1 MVARRESMKK
11 IVLERLT
18 LKNFKGIRDFTL
30 DAQGADVNVYGDN
43 AAGKTTLYDAWLWLL
58 FGKDS
63 QNRADFEIK
72 TLRPDGTPIHNLDHE
87 VEGVLLVD
95 GRRTMLRKVYKEK
108 WTKKRGS
115 VTAEFS
121 GHTTEY
127 FIDGVPSKK
136 GEYEAYVSSIVAE
149 DIFKLLTSPTF
160 FNEQLKWQER
170 RKILLEVCGD
180 LTDAE
185 VIASNPSLAELP
197 AILQSRT
204 IEQHKKVVLAR
215 RKEINEQ
222 LDRIPDRI
230 DEAHRAKPDV
240 SGLSE
245 DELVAQIKSL
255 RFRIEEKQ
263 AELQR
268 IQSGGEIAEKEK
280 RMREIEAELLQI
292 KNELQAG
299 MLERIAESRREE
311 SRLRM
316 EVDELQ
322 RQIDALEHR
331 INQNET
337 AIMLKEKECEKLR
350 QHWYTVN
357 ECKFEPPEKPD
368 TCAACGQPLPVERIA
383 ETLRKAEEAF
393 NLEKARE
400 LESITQ
406 AGKALAAEIE
416 AMKDENESVRAQI
429 ETLKMELQ
437 QKQDSHAAV
446 LARVSELK
454 ASMVDVTADPR
465 YTEKQQE
472 IDRIKSEIL
481 SLKSSVQE
489 TVDAVRN
496 DIGTLRTELDLLE
509 SKRARFD
516 QVRQQDA
523 RIAELE
529 EQEKELASE
538 FERLEHELHLLDEF
552 TRTKVDLLE
561 SRINSKFRIAR
572 FRLFNQQINGGLEE
586 TCEVM
591 VDGVPYNSLN
601 NAARHNVGLDII
613 TTLSEY
619 YGIAAPIFLD
629 NAESI
634 TLPLDTPGQQI
645 RLIVSAEDKQLRVE
659 TEPKSMKEAV

>member
-1 MVARRESMKK
+1 MKQ

-18 LKNFKGIRDFTL
+18 LRNFKGIREFVL

-87 VEGVLLVD
+87 IEGVLLID
-95 GRRTMLRKVYKEK
+95 GRRTALRRVYKEK

-115 VTAEFS
+115 AKAEFS

-127 FIDGVPSKK
+127 FVDGIPVKK
-136 GEYEAYVSSIVAE
+136 GEYEAEVAKIVDE
-149 DIFKLLTSPTF
+149 ELFKLLTSPTF
-160 FNEQLKWQER
+160 FNEQLKWQDR

-180 LTDAE
+180 ITDAD
-185 VIASNPSLAELP
+185 VIASNPALADLP
-197 AILQSRT
+197 AILQNRT
-204 IEQHKKVVLAR
+204 IEQHRKVVMAR

-222 LDRIPDRI
+222 LERIPDRI

-240 SGLSE
+240 SGLTE
-245 DELVAQIKSL
+245 DILQKQIEALQSQ
-255 RFRIEEKQ
+255 IEAKQ

-280 RMREIEAELLQI
+280 QLREAEAELLAI
-292 KNELQAG
+292 KNELQADT
-299 MLERIAESRREE
+299 LERITEARREE

-316 EVDELQ
+316 EIDELQ
-322 RQIDALEHR
+322 RQLDVLERR
-331 INQNET
+331 INQNEA
-337 AIMLKEKECEKLR
+337 AIMLKEKEREKLR
-350 QHWYTVN
+350 KHWYTVN
-357 ECKFEPPEKPD
+357 ERKFESQEQPD
-368 TCAACGQPLPVERIA
+368 TCAACGQPLPAERIA
-383 ETLRKAEEAF
+383 EARRKAEEAF

-406 AGKALAAEIE
+406 AGKALAEEIE
-416 AMKDENESVRAQI
+416 D
-429 ETLKMELQ
+429 LKRQNKSDAEKIGELHKE
-437 QKQDSHAAV
+437 KQRNMDAHAAADAY
-446 LARVSELK
+446 LADLESRMTDIS
-454 ASMVDVTADPR
+454 SDPR
-465 YTEKQQE
+465 YIEKQQE
-472 IDRIKSEIL
+472 IERIKSEIL
-481 SLKSSVQE
+481 TLRSSMQGA
-489 TVDAVRN
+489 VDAARSDLVK
-496 DIGTLRTELDLLE
+496 LRAELGLLE
-509 SKRARFD
+509 SKRAQFD

-529 EQEKELASE
+529 EQEKTLAAE

-552 TRTKVDLLE
+552 TRAKVDLLE

-572 FRLFNQQINGGLEE
+572 FKLFNQQINGGLEE

-591 VDGVPYNSLN
+591 VEGVPYNSLN

-613 TTLSEY
+613 TTLSEH

-634 TLPLDTPGQQI
+634 TRPLDTPGQQI
-645 RLIVSAEDKQLRVE
+645 RLIVSATDKQLRVE
-659 TEPKSMKEAV
+659 TEQKEVKEAV